1 MIIIFFG
8 GMMKK
13 FLLMALVALIAVG
26 GVFAGGA
33 SQGGKTTIRFA
44 TQSIRDGEQL
54 EVVLQQFQ
62 KDYPNVT
69 LEIEEYPGNDLIQ
82 AITTAI
88 QGNNCPDVFT
98 YWRPEVKWDFDK
110 FTSVGAI
117 ADLTELKNDAYYQ
130 GMFPD
135 YAWRTATLNGK
146 VVGIPRQNFYTAFLI
161 NKEIFQKEGIEPPT
175 DWAKTVA
182 AAEKLAQKGY
192 IVWATDTAEKLD
204 DASRVFNAAI
214 EAHLGNDRGISL
226 MTGKERWTQ
235 PDVVEALNY
244 FLQIV
249 KKGYAPEDSS
259 ALDGNTVISKYLV
272 TGRAGMII
280 QNASQVWPN
289 IPYADRTK
297 FEAYPIPLTPTS
309 KNPDKVFNELDLTN
323 LLYVSSKAWADP
335 AKKPLVTELIK
346 RLTSRETA
354 KLSAENDGLIVPN
367 FGVTPDASKVAAVQ
381 TKAADIAYNAK
392 GYKWMLS
399 QTASNVVDD
408 FRLTINAVFF
418 GEITDAQTLAQRL
431 DQNLYGKQ

>member
-1 MIIIFFG
+1 
-8 GMMKK
+8 MKK
-13 FLLMALVALIAVG
+13 VLILAAAALISAA
-26 GVFAGGA
+26 GVFAGGN
-33 SQGGKTTIRFA
+33 SQGRKVSVRFA
-44 TQSIRDGEQL
+44 TQSIREGEQL
-54 EVVLQQFQ
+54 EIVLQQFQ
-62 KDYPNVT
+62 KDYPDIA

-98 YWRPEVKWDFDK
+98 YWRPETRWDFDK

-135 YAWRTATLNGK
+135 YAWRTATLDGK

-161 NKEIFQKEGIEPPT
+161 NKEIFQKEGIEPPV
-175 DWAKTVA
+175 DWAKLVTA
-182 AAEKLAQKGY
+182 TQQLSQKGY

-204 DASRVFNAAI
+204 DASRIFNAVI
-214 EAHLGNDRGISL
+214 EAHLGNERGLSL
-226 MTGKERWTQ
+226 MSGKERWTT

-244 FLQIV
+244 FLQVV
-249 KKGYAPEDSS
+249 KKGYAPDDSS
-259 ALDGNTVISKYLV
+259 ALDANTVISKYLI

-280 QNASQVWPN
+280 QNAGQIWTN
-289 IPYADRTK
+289 IPFADRAK

-335 AKKPLVTELIK
+335 VKKPLITELLK

-354 KLSAENDGLIVPN
+354 RLSAENDGHIVPN
-367 FGVTPDASKVAAVQ
+367 LGITPDASKVSPVQ

-399 QTASNVVDD
+399 RTASNVVDD
-408 FRLTINAVFF
+408 FRLTINAVYF
-418 GEITDAQTLAQRL
+418 GEITSAQDLAQKL
-431 DQNLYGKQ
+431 DRALYGMQ